1 MLDKAFLERLDL
13 GAYDAQTVAKRI
25 GVPLDVAKTFF
36 DAKRQFRVQSN
47 LEYGWVAG
55 KNGDGQ
61 PTLVFI
67 GRPRLSAENEAPLN
81 AISFDLKTGKVST
94 SSVKVDDEDGLDDP
108 EYVLGMLEDEIGFD
122 HEEHADVLA
131 FKYPEIWHY
140 AVVPL
145 PFHLHD
151 TVLGVDD
158 ANEDDLELARVWI
171 RRGDYVLHCGN
182 AYFMSSDGV
191 VESS

>member
-13 GAYDAQTVAKRI
+13 RAYDEHTIARRVE
-25 GVPLDVAKTFF
+25 VPLEMVTKFF
-36 DAKRQFRVQSN
+36 GAQRRYRVQSN

-55 KNGDGQ
+55 TDGDAQ
-61 PTLVFI
+61 PTLVFV
-67 GRPRLSAENEAPLN
+67 GRPRFSAENVDPLS
-81 AISFDLKTGKVST
+81 AISFDLKTGNVT
-94 SSVKVDDEDGLDDP
+94 TRSVQVDDEGGLDDS
-108 EYVLGMLEDEIGFD
+108 EYVLGMLEDELGFV
-122 HEEHADVLA
+122 HVGYADVLA
-131 FKYPEIWHY
+131 FKYPNVWHY

-151 TVLGVDD
+151 TVVGTDD
-158 ANEDDLELARVWI
+158 ADLDLARDWI

-182 AYFMSSDGV
+182 AYFMSSSGA